1 MTNQEI
7 IDLNIVQGQFVNT
20 KLLNEILVD
29 IDESSQPF
37 SFFEMRESLGK
48 DILYFYVQNYS
59 RRAERSE
66 GINDLKE
73 GNG

>member
-1 MTNQEI
+1 MTNPEI

-29 IDESSQPF
+29 MDESSQPF
-37 SFFEMRESLGK
+37 SFFEMREALGK
-48 DILYFYVQNYS
+48 DILYFYVQNW
-59 RRAERSE
+59 
-66 GINDLKE
+66 INDLKE